1 MLLLLLSRRQG
12 PIHWIMPQMCHG
24 PGHCDWTYG
33 HRTRK
38 RNDIVFS
45 FQHCCNHM
53 QICHSNFCPKIPN
66 LFLRPG
72 HCRTWSF
79 RRLGWQGSRR
89 RVASWLRRYG
99 VGSTWCDVTRRGTCS
114 VAGCGLETGGAHGG
128 ALRWEFGPGVKLGA
142 EKRLTSWEYRRHL
155 QWYSTSFYLS
165 LFIWY
170 SVVGERFHNFQI
182 KRSMRTECILN
193 PGRETFLKPKS
204 NLDLMPSLSRE
215 NWEIWLSL
223 VWLPLCFW
231 PLFCFQADIPADSI
245 RNVTPEQ
252 AANVGCRRRCFF
264 MFFRTEPDH
273 DFREKME
280 EYLQRHWHAMRLTET
295 HNYTMC
301 VYVLL

>member
-38 RNDIVFS
+38 RNNIVFS

-72 HCRTWSF
+72 HCWTWSF

-231 PLFCFQADIPADSI
+231 PLSASRRTSPRTAFATSHLNRQQMSVVDVDVFSDQTWSWLPRENRRIFAEALTCNEID
-245 RNVTPEQ
+245 RNT
-252 AANVGCRRRCFF
+252 
-264 MFFRTEPDH
+264 
-273 DFREKME
+273 
-280 EYLQRHWHAMRLTET
+280 
-295 HNYTMC
+295 
-301 VYVLL
+301 